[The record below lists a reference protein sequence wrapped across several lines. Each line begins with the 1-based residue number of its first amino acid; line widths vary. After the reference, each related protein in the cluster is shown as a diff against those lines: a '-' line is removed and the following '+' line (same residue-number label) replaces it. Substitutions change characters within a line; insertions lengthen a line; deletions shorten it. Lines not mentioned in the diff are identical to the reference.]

1 MLMMYFQYLL
11 SSRRNKYFTGEM
23 KFKDER
29 IKLINEILSGMKIIK
44 LYGWE
49 KPFLE
54 QILNTRGKEISF
66 LRKTYLL
73 EMINWFVVSISPVAV
88 RNI

>member
-1 MLMMYFQYLL
+1 
-11 SSRRNKYFTGEM
+11 M